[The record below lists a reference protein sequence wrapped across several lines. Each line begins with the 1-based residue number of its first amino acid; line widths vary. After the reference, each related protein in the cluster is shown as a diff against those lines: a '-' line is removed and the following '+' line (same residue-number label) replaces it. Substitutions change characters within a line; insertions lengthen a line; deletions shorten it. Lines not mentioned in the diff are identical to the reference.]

1 MTNLKSQITN
11 HKSQITNHK
20 SQITNIMPFYHTR
33 VQLLSYL
40 AFFAAIS
47 QTLAIEVS
55 DLLPLLPSGTSF
67 NKSITPP
74 EAHLGWKIGTRHVRH
89 HEVVSYAKLLCEQ
102 SDRMSWQAY
111 GQTLGLRPLGIVV
124 CSRPDRQSQLDMIAQ
139 QRQAWAY
146 GNQPSPKT
154 EIESNSSSS
163 PPPSVGW
170 LGYSIHGDESG
181 AVNSSLLMLYLLAAA
196 EGPWIDAILEQ
207 HLILVD
213 PSLNPD
219 GVDRFAH
226 WVNDH
231 RGLHAASDSQDIEHQ
246 QGWPRGRTNHYN
258 FDLNRD
264 WLPATQPESQGR
276 LELYYRWL
284 PNLVLDFHEMGTE
297 QSLFFQPGVEG
308 RDHPMSPSFVR
319 DITQGFARRYAAT
332 MDGLGQRYFTREKY
346 DDFYPGKGSTY
357 PDLHGAVGILVEQG
371 STRGLVHEYASK
383 TRHFEE
389 TVLNPLRLSIAS
401 VAGLQEFHRPL
412 LEFQRDFYSTQR
424 KARLANQPIGYAFEI
439 PDDRRVAAEFITFMT
454 RHRLDVFHLQSPL
467 VVDGRTLESKKWWIV
482 PSDQLQGLF
491 LQAIMDR
498 TKAFEFDKFYDV
510 SAWNMAD
517 AFGLDWVE
525 LKSTL
530 PDRLSKRPVTIETF
544 SVQPESKLDPQA
556 VAIAVPG
563 GFIHSATLIQ
573 QLLTAGIK
581 LRIANIDSQVT
592 SMDDSLIKLVTGS
605 VLMHRA
611 DQPEN
616 WPTTVAKCQTAID
629 ELQLKAISIKT
640 SMTET
645 GPDLGSDSFP
655 LVAMPQI
662 AILVGDGTDITGSG
676 GLWFTLDRLLK
687 IPVSRIEPPQLTNER
702 LEKYNVLFIP
712 DGERTR
718 FTETALKAVREWV
731 RNGGRIVL
739 IGGAVASLNAIASEA
754 SETSAQKAILPK
766 VDGVILE
773 ANMGSNAFWSRA
785 TGKKS
790 FKVFQNDPMWP
801 ISQGAILKLDDTPLV
816 AGFLADQDQKKIAG
830 QIVFG
835 TMKVGSGSVI
845 AMTFDP
851 AFRGH
856 YWGTIGLLKHVLF
869 HSTE

>member
-1 MTNLKSQITN
+1 
-11 HKSQITNHK
+11 
-20 SQITNIMPFYHTR
+20 MPTHHPR
-33 VQLLSYL
+33 IPLLSYL
-40 AFFAAIS
+40 AFFAAVS
-47 QTLAIEVS
+47 PTLAIEVT
-55 DLLPLLPSGTSF
+55 DLLPMLPAGTSF
-67 NKSITPP
+67 NKTISTP
-74 EAHLGWKIGTRHVRH
+74 EEHLGWEIGTRHVRH

-102 SDRMSWQAY
+102 SDRMTWQSY
-111 GQTLGLRPLGIVV
+111 GKTSGMRPLGMVIF
-124 CSRPDRQSQLDMIAQ
+124 SRPDRQAKLDVIAK

-146 GNQPSPKT
+146 GGTSTSQG
-154 EIESNSSSS
+154 ESEKESIQT
-163 PPPSVGW
+163 PPPSAAW
-170 LGYSIHGDESG
+170 LGYSVHGDESG

-207 HLILVD
+207 HLLLID

-219 GVDRFAH
+219 GIDRFAQ

-231 RGLHAASDSQDIEHQ
+231 RGLHAASDAQDIEHQ

-308 RDHPMSPSFVR
+308 RDHPMSPAFVR
-319 DITQGFARRYAAT
+319 DITQGFARRYAET
-332 MDGLGQRYFTREKY
+332 MDGIGQRFFTREKY

-371 STRGLVHEYASK
+371 STRGLVHDYASS
-383 TRHFEE
+383 TRHFQE
-389 TVLNPLRLSIAS
+389 TVLNPLRLSIAT
-401 VAGLQEFHRPL
+401 VAGLQESHRAL
-412 LEFQRDFYSTQR
+412 LEYQRDFYSTQR
-424 KARLANQPIGYAFEI
+424 KARLANQPAGYAFAI
-439 PDDRRVAAEFITFMT
+439 PEDRRIASEFIVFMA
-454 RHRLDVFHLQSPL
+454 RHHLDVFRLQSPL
-467 VVDGRTLESKKWWIV
+467 VVDGRTLDSKKWWIV
-482 PSDQLQGLF
+482 PSDQRQGLF

-498 TKAFEFDKFYDV
+498 TNTFEFDKFYDV

-517 AFGLDWVE
+517 AFGLDWIE

-530 PDRLSKRPVTIETF
+530 PEKLSKRPVTIETF

-556 VAIAVPG
+556 VAITLPG
-563 GFIHSATLIQ
+563 DFINSATLIQ
-573 QLLTAGIK
+573 QLLAAGIK

-592 SMDDSLIKLVTGS
+592 SMEDALVKLVTGS

-611 DQPEN
+611 DQSEN
-616 WPTTVAKCQTAID
+616 WPTSVAKCKMLID

-655 LVAMPQI
+655 LVAMPHI

-687 IPVSRIEPPQLTNER
+687 IPLSRIEPPQLNSEI
-702 LEKYNVLFIP
+702 LKKYTVLFVP
-712 DGERTR
+712 DGERKR
-718 FTETALKAVREWV
+718 FTETALEAVREWV
-731 RNGGRIVL
+731 RNGGRVVL
-739 IGGAVASLNAIASEA
+739 IGGAVASLDAIASDE

-773 ANMGSNAFWSRA
+773 ANVGSNTFWSRA

-801 ISQGAILKLDDTPLV
+801 ISHGAILKLDDMPLV
-816 AGFLADQDQKKIAG
+816 AGFLADQDQRKIAG

-835 TMKVGSGSVI
+835 SMKVGSGSVM

-851 AFRGH
+851 TFRGH